1 MGRDSETAKILI
13 SQEHQIQE
21 SFPAEVALKEGQR
34 WACRETGKTM
44 TLGAPNIKTLH
55 TIECLRHVPSFSHS
69 TCTQPYSYPHCTGR
83 GTEAQLSHTQML
95 IDGTGI
101 GAHPGSP
108 VLLPAPE
115 RNSGIPGPGCLKK
128 KKKRS
133 HLFNLF
139 LPGQENCLGWG
150 EGGGGMK

>member
-1 MGRDSETAKILI
+1 MGRDSETAKVLI

-21 SFPAEVALKEGQR
+21 SFPTEVALKEGQR

-128 KKKRS
+128 KKKEATFS
-133 HLFNLF
+133 ISFF
-139 LPGQENCLGWG
+139 LARKIAW
-150 EGGGGMK
+150 GGGRGEEG